1 MEQWVELSMNQ
12 NLSLISSRLAADIA
26 RADVGIARGG
36 HFPTVDL
43 VGSREDLDTDLDAD
57 LGGGS
62 RQNFDT
68 NDTTTTYGIQVRVP
82 IFSGGY
88 TQSQVRRSQYLW
100 IAAKERMSRVS
111 RETERLARDAYL
123 GVISEMARVSALQ
136 QALSSSETALK
147 ATEAGYEVGTRTAVD
162 VLAARQKLVQAQ
174 TDYANS
180 RYDYVLNVIQLRL
193 AAGNLDQDTV
203 SEINQWLS
211 ETAATPPAQPQSAPP
226 QPAAS
231 QEPAA
236 PPQQQ

>member
-1 MEQWVELSMNQ
+1 M
-12 NLSLISSRLAADIA
+12 
-26 RADVGIARGG
+26 
-36 HFPTVDL
+36 
-43 VGSREDLDTDLDAD
+43 
-57 LGGGS
+57 
-62 RQNFDT
+62 
-68 NDTTTTYGIQVRVP
+68 P

-136 QALSSSETALK
+136 QALASSETALK

-180 RYDYVLNVIQLRL
+180 RYDYILNVIQLRL
-193 AAGNLDQDTV
+193 AAGNLDQSTV
-203 SEINQWLS
+203 GEINQWLS
-211 ETAATPPAQPQSAPP
+211 ETAATPTTQPQPTAPPPESPANPPSPSPP
-226 QPAAS
+226 QP
-231 QEPAA
+231 
-236 PPQQQ
+236 